1 MLDDKNKTPTSDPED
16 WQDKPAED
24 YDLPPFAIWVG
35 CMSAYED
42 DGVSAKPFTD
52 PLLLPKH
59 RLAYEREQ
67 RRKVRAER
75 RLQKKQQRRER
86 RATKRKEERKS

>member
-24 YDLPPFAIWVG
+24 YDLPPDAIWVG

-42 DGVSAKPFTD
+42 DGGSAKPFTD
-52 PLLLPKH
+52 PLLLPKY
-59 RLAYEREQ
+59 RLVCELDQ

-86 RATKRKEERKS
+86 RAMKRKQERKS